1 MKPSKSLIKV
11 LSDAFEEGR
20 SRCKEEKS
28 KAAIKKTT
36 KSHHTQQHT
45 WYNKKTC
52 AKVGSPYFQ
61 SHQTSPCPPARSA
74 LSVSNNQEQGWS
86 DERDALGVPSSL
98 RAQGNDA
105 TLPGSTSVASYVH
118 EPVLH
123 YSKEE
128 LNDRQGLRGSER
140 CLVDLEKFCKEF
152 PRERVQAFLSPLEQK
167 LWDENPHIRQVF
179 ANRDTC
185 KSRMKLMNRE
195 MIPEDRIINSET
207 PRAKYARRKGEAKTV
222 EHWGQRKLLLAEV
235 EFLTEVSKPG
245 DLVLYAGAAPGTHI
259 NYLSEF
265 LFPELRWV
273 LVDPAPFEAVQTEK
287 VTIINDYFTNE
298 VADAYRGKA
307 TLFISDVRSLTDET
321 DSALIESQV
330 RADMT
335 VQQSWTERVGA
346 RWSLLKFRL
355 PYSSGTTP
363 YFSGTCHFQP
373 WCGRTSTET
382 RLWVAAADAAPK
394 AKKHLY
400 DHESYGDIC
409 FYHNT
414 VTRTAH
420 FEHADVR
427 VLGIDHCY
435 DCTAELFILERY
447 LRKRGIATST
457 TTKEEMAKLL
467 GELSK
472 EISASISTSGRKG
485 FFLFDQ

>member
-1 MKPSKSLIKV
+1 MRPLKSLVNV
-11 LSDAFEEGR
+11 LPAIFEGCR
-20 SRCKEEKS
+20 SRHKEGKG

-36 KSHHTQQHT
+36 KSHLTHQCA
-45 WYNKKTC
+45 WCNKRTS
-52 AKVGSPYFQ
+52 ANVDPSYLQSPH
-61 SHQTSPCPPARSA
+61 SSPCLPARSS
-74 LSVSNNQEQGWS
+74 LPVSNNQEQKCL
-86 DERDALGVPSSL
+86 DERDAPSAPQNL
-98 RAQGNDA
+98 RTQENDA
-105 TLPGSTSVASYVH
+105 ILPGSTSSASQFH
-118 EPVLH
+118 ESVLR

-140 CLVDLEKFCKEF
+140 CLVDLEKFSKEF
-152 PRERVQAFLSPLEQK
+152 PRERVQAFLNPIEQK
-167 LWDENPHIRQVF
+167 LWDENPHMRQVF

-185 KSRMKLMNRE
+185 KSRMKLMHRE
-195 MIPEDRIINSET
+195 MIPEDRIINHET
-207 PRAKYARRKGEAKTV
+207 PRAKYARRRGEAKTV

-259 NYLSEF
+259 NYLAEF

-287 VTIINDYFTNE
+287 VTIVNAYFTDE

-321 DSALIESQV
+321 DYALVESQV
-330 RADMT
+330 RADMA

-382 RLWVAAADAAPK
+382 RLWVAAADAEPK

-427 VLGIDHCY
+427 IPGIDHCY

-447 LRKRGIATST
+447 LQKRGIVTST
-457 TTKEEMAKLL
+457 TTKEEIAKQLE
-467 GELSK
+467 ELSK